1 MKILNWD
8 DDVTSAQSNLTE
20 YRNAASH
27 TAMFWKQKS
36 DPTGWA
42 LPWVTGHKYK
52 VSWGGTGIDF
62 EEMTLTLSERWEE
75 TDKNIVF
82 AHNFTDVR

>member
-8 DDVTSAQSNLTE
+8 DSITSAQSNLTT
-20 YRNAASH
+20 YRNAATHSD
-27 TAMFWKQKS
+27 MFWKSKL
-36 DPTGWA
+36 DPKGWA

-52 VSWGGTGIDF
+52 ISFGGTGIDF
-62 EEMTLTLSERWEE
+62 EKMTLTLSERWET